1 MAEKRNETKI
11 GLSQNWL
18 GANRPRY
25 FTKYTLLAVPFL
37 LWKLVKLF
45 LWLLLA
51 FGIIE
56 SFQWIFDYP
65 FQPATDVWSWAANL
79 LLVWVV
85 KDSCQ
90 AVMSLIRKRKR
101 IYEL

>member
-18 GANRPRY
+18 GANSPRY

-51 FGIIE
+51 FCIIE

-65 FQPATDVWSWAANL
+65 FQRSHEHTSELQSLMRISYAV
-79 LLVWVV
+79 
-85 KDSCQ
+85 SCLTKKNTQ
-90 AVMSLIRKRKR
+90 Q
-101 IYEL
+101 ENNT